1 MGPGSRIRIPRR
13 GMKLSDNLTL
23 KEAIKSST
31 AIRLG
36 IDNEPTIEHLENLK
50 AIAQNVFQPIRKHF
64 GVPIAVTSGYRSE
77 ALNAAIKG
85 SSRSQHC
92 KGEALDL
99 DADVF
104 GGVSNREIFE
114 YILDHIDYD
123 QLIWEFGDNDNPDW
137 VHVSYKKDG
146 KNRGQVL
153 RAVRNNGKVSY
164 EIY

>member
-1 MGPGSRIRIPRR
+1 
-13 GMKLSDNLTL
+13 MKLSENLTL

-36 IDNEPTIEHLENLK
+36 IDNEPKIEHLENLK

-77 ALNAAIKG
+77 ALNSAIKG

-104 GGVSNREIFE
+104 GGVSNKQIFE
-114 YILDHIDYD
+114 YILDHIEYD
-123 QLIWEFGDNDNPDW
+123 QLIWEFGSDQDPDW
-137 VHVSYKKDG
+137 VHVSYKKEG
-146 KNRGQVL
+146 NRGQIL
-153 RAVRNNGKVSY
+153 RAVRKNNKTRY
-164 EIY
+164 EVY